1 MSIGDQYEIKGG
13 NLPVVICKLNKG
25 ESVLTEAGGMS
36 WHTSEIS
43 VSTKGKGGFGKMLG
57 RAFAGESMFQN
68 TYTAHADNQ
77 EIAFASSFPG
87 EILDVDISPS
97 NEIVIQKRAF
107 LASDTTVSSEVFFQK
122 KLGAGLFGGEGFIML
137 KPYGEGKAFL
147 EVDGSIHQYD
157 LKPGEKI
164 VIDTGHLVAMDS
176 SCSLD
181 IEKAG
186 DLKSMFLGGEGLFN
200 TVITGPGRIYIQ
212 SMPLARL
219 QALMNIGVES

>member
-1 MSIGDQYEIKGG
+1 MSIGNNYEIKGN

-43 VSTKGKGGFGKMLG
+43 VNTKGKGGFGKMLG

-68 TYTAHADNQ
+68 TYTANADNQ

-87 EILDVDISPS
+87 EILALDISPS

-107 LASDTTVSSEVFFQK
+107 LASDTTVSSEVFFQRK
-122 KLGAGLFGGEGFIML
+122 IGAGLFGGEGFIML
-137 KPYGEGKAFL
+137 KLYGEGKAFL
-147 EVDGSIHQYD
+147 EVDGSIHHYD

-164 VIDTGHLVAMDS
+164 IIDTGHLVAMDTT
-176 SCSLD
+176 CSLD
-181 IEKAG
+181 VEKAG
-186 DLKSMFLGGEGLFN
+186 DLKSMFLGGEGFFN
-200 TVITGPGRIYIQ
+200 TVVTGPGRVYIQ
-212 SMPLARL
+212 SMPLSRL
-219 QALMNIGVES
+219 QALLSIGTE